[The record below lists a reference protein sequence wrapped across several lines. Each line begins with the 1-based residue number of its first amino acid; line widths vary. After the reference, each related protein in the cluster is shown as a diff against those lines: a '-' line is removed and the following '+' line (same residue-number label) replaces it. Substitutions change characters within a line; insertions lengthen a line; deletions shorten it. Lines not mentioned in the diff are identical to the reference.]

1 MNKKSL
7 FSIIAGSVVLIF
19 LIIAGLN
26 LLIGSSDFIR
36 QFQSFSL
43 TVINQSDYDLISVE
57 TGIVQRD
64 DSGNTVEGSKHLY
77 SNVIESGQE
86 VVIRPRLTING
97 EGGIYMVYID
107 SIGKEA
113 RKGVCSYT
121 ESASGYAIAT
131 ITNDNIK
138 VEEKCS

>member
-1 MNKKSL
+1 MNKKIL
-7 FSIIAGSVVLIF
+7 FSIIAGSVVLII
-19 LIIAGLN
+19 LIVAGLN
-26 LLIGSSDFIR
+26 SLKGSSGFFR

-57 TGIVQRD
+57 TGIVQSD
-64 DSGNTVEGSKHLY
+64 AEGNTIEGSQHLY

-86 VVIRPRLTING
+86 AVIRPRLTIKG
-97 EGGIYMVYID
+97 EGGIYMKYTD
-107 SIGKEA
+107 STGKEA
-113 RKGVCSYT
+113 QKGVCSYT
-121 ESASGYAIAT
+121 ESASGYAIVT